1 MLKIRAAALCLFLAV
16 SADVQAQQEGMLLP
30 PGANVLP
37 QQDAQHYIRTLRQ
50 LIGVIKYCGS
60 SGHLTDAMA
69 KEAVAHTQDTLLLIT
84 TGRNPTPEE
93 AEAADAAEKMGAA
106 GKVGPSMDIA
116 ERAKQMGTTP
126 AQLCQDMHAK
136 MAASIL
142 SAQDDEKRVIQE
154 IYENVRNQ
162 IGITRYC
169 GEHGHIT
176 PARAEVAGSLR
187 KESPPEQTP
196 AAIASADAAE
206 MEGAAGKFG
215 LSPPV
220 IDLADMG
227 PGAAAALCDTL
238 VSGFA
243 GETK

>member
-1 MLKIRAAALCLFLAV
+1 
-16 SADVQAQQEGMLLP
+16 MLLP

-93 AEAADAAEKMGAA
+93 AEAADAAEKMGA
-106 GKVGPSMDIA
+106 
-116 ERAKQMGTTP
+116 TP